1 MILIDSRSPER
12 IRLGLTID
20 VVDDSLTCLRFGKD
34 LLVVEFHLGHGKL
47 VAEQGVEK
55 PHENPLVG
63 LRAEHAFE
71 AEVGTPLDEWCLKNI

>member
-1 MILIDSRSPER
+1 M
-12 IRLGLTID
+12 
-20 VVDDSLTCLRFGKD
+20 
-34 LLVVEFHLGHGKL
+34 EFHLGNGKL

-71 AEVGTPLDEWCLKNI
+71 AEVGTPLDEGCLMYV